1 MGTPRVVIVG
11 GGFAGLSAARG
22 LASAPVEVL
31 LIDRHNY
38 HLFQPLLYQVA
49 TAGLSPGEIA
59 WPIRS
64 LLRRQ
69 RNARVVLGEIVGVD
83 TDARAVRV
91 GESDVSYDYLVLA
104 TGARHGYFGHSH
116 WEPHA
121 PGLKTVDDATEI
133 RRRILLAFERA
144 EIEPDPETRRALLT
158 FVIVGGG
165 PTGVELAGA
174 LVELANKAL
183 ARDFRRI
190 DPSTARVIL
199 VEAGGRI
206 LPTFPETLS
215 SNAATSLERLGVEV
229 RSGAAVTDCDTDGV
243 VIGTEHI
250 AARTVLWAAGVA
262 ASPVAQWLDLPGDAA
277 GRVTVAG
284 DLSVPGHPDVYVVGD
299 AARVAWGEQLVP
311 GIAPAAKQ
319 MGAYVARSIR
329 AQVDGKHPEA
339 FRYRHYGNLA
349 TIGRSRAVI
358 DFGWLHLRGWL
369 AWWIWG
375 SAHIYF
381 LISMRNRALVA
392 WQWLWSY
399 LTFQRGARLI
409 TGDKSIPKATV

>member
-83 TDARAVRV
+83 TDARTVRV

-133 RRRILLAFERA
+133 RRRILVAFERA

-174 LVELANKAL
+174 LVELAKKAL

-199 VEAGGRI
+199 VEAGGRV

-243 VIGTEHI
+243 VIGTERI
-250 AARTVLWAAGVA
+250 DARTVLWAAGSGSICPGMPRA
-262 ASPVAQWLDLPGDAA
+262 ASPSRAISVCPATRMSTSSATRHESPGVSSSYRASRRPRSRWAAMSRGPSGRRSTASTRSPSGTGTTATWPRSAAA
-277 GRVTVAG
+277 G
-284 DLSVPGHPDVYVVGD
+284 P
-299 AARVAWGEQLVP
+299 
-311 GIAPAAKQ
+311 
-319 MGAYVARSIR
+319 
-329 AQVDGKHPEA
+329 
-339 FRYRHYGNLA
+339 
-349 TIGRSRAVI
+349 
-358 DFGWLHLRGWL
+358 
-369 AWWIWG
+369 
-375 SAHIYF
+375 
-381 LISMRNRALVA
+381 
-392 WQWLWSY
+392 
-399 LTFQRGARLI
+399 
-409 TGDKSIPKATV
+409 